1 MAKYNAWNPGVESN
15 IPPRLRPL
23 ITLFSENNS
32 KVSFVEA
39 IEAAEFCGLKA
50 SQMCELSL
58 ERLIVHELLIR
69 VTGDISVPDGPNYED
84 LGISLR
90 SITDKILS
98 RHVMAEIGSL
108 SVSFNTYM
116 EEAQSS
122 ISELISEKLM
132 DSSSKSISNIKS
144 KGLKFASNVFK
155 YLLNSKIIAAEKEK
169 VFSNYYEQKTNES
182 INFESDCNNCVSI
195 ILNGILKIHGG
206 IIYDK
211 ELLVTLTVRLFRNI
225 YGSQK
230 VGELISP
237 TFYSAVE
244 AEGYK
249 LLPSQFRPMVMNT
262 KGASA
267 SGKST
272 IRPQQRLLAERM
284 EIPWNEF
291 ALISPDYWRKFLLDY
306 DSLGSD
312 YKYAAMLT
320 GYELEIIDKKL
331 DLYME
336 IKAAK
341 NEMPHLLIDRF
352 RFDSFRI
359 DSEGRYQSKLLS
371 RFGQKVLLFFVITPP
386 QETVE
391 RAWVRALSTSRYKAV
406 EDLLFHN
413 IEAYTG
419 MPELFFSWIGIKD
432 KDINFEFLDNTVPLG
447 ETPKTIAFGKTDE
460 MYILDLVGLNNID
473 LFKEVNVGA
482 KCSEDVLIEKEI
494 ITYDFLKQCF
504 LNFNV
509 IYLINSNSKR
519 IYAVI
524 RKGAWI
530 YKDKRSS
537 PSGRQ
542 EHECLSALGWDT
554 CFSKNEVEYEKISK
568 IVNFEQTLGS

>member
-1 MAKYNAWNPGVESN
+1 
-15 IPPRLRPL
+15 
-23 ITLFSENNS
+23 
-32 KVSFVEA
+32 
-39 IEAAEFCGLKA
+39 
-50 SQMCELSL
+50 MCELSL

-90 SITDKILS
+90 SITDQILS

-132 DSSSKSISNIKS
+132 DASSKSISNIKS

-155 YLLNSKIIAAEKEK
+155 YLLNSKIIAAEREK
-169 VFSNYYEQKTNES
+169 FFSNYYEQKTNES

-237 TFYSAVE
+237 IFYSAVE

-284 EIPWNEF
+284 DIPWDEF

-447 ETPKTIAFGKTDE
+447 EIPKTIAFGKTDE

>member
-1 MAKYNAWNPGVESN
+1 MVKYNAWNPGVESN

-90 SITDKILS
+90 SITDQILS

-155 YLLNSKIIAAEKEK
+155 YLRNSKIIAAEKEK

-182 INFESDCNNCVSI
+182 VNFESDCNNCVSI

-237 TFYSAVE
+237 IFYSAVE

-537 PSGRQ
+537 PSGRK

>member
-1 MAKYNAWNPGVESN
+1 MVKYNAWNPGVESN

-237 TFYSAVE
+237 IFYSAVE

-284 EIPWNEF
+284 DIPWDEF

>member
-1 MAKYNAWNPGVESN
+1 MVKYNAWNPGVESN

-90 SITDKILS
+90 SITDQILS

-122 ISELISEKLM
+122 ISKLISEELM
-132 DSSSKSISNIKS
+132 DSSSKSISNFKS

-155 YLLNSKIIAAEKEK
+155 YLRNSKIIAAEKEK

-237 TFYSAVE
+237 IFYSAVE

-284 EIPWNEF
+284 DIPWDEF

>member
-1 MAKYNAWNPGVESN
+1 MSKYNAWNPGVGSD
-15 IPPRLRPL
+15 IPPHLRPL
-23 ITLFSENNS
+23 ITLFSVNNS

-39 IEAAEFCGLKA
+39 TEAAEFCGLKA
-50 SQMCELSL
+50 SQMCEPSL
-58 ERLIVHELLIR
+58 ERLIIHELLIR

-90 SITDKILS
+90 SITDQILS
-98 RHVMAEIGSL
+98 KHVMMEIGSL
-108 SVSFNTYM
+108 SFSFDTFM

-122 ISELISEKLM
+122 ISKLISEELM
-132 DSSSKSISNIKS
+132 HSSSKSIGSFKS
-144 KGLKFASNVFK
+144 KGLKFASNSFK
-155 YLLNSKIIAAEKEK
+155 YLLNSKIIIAEKEK
-169 VFSNYYEQKTNES
+169 AFSNYYEQKTNES
-182 INFESDCNNCVSI
+182 LNLESDCSNCVSI
-195 ILNGILKIHGG
+195 ILNGILKTHGR

-211 ELLVTLTVRLFRNI
+211 ELLVKLTVRLFRNI

-237 TFYSAVE
+237 IFYSAVE

-249 LLPSQFRPMVMNT
+249 LLPPQLKPMVMNT

-284 EIPWNEF
+284 EIRWDEF

-336 IKAAK
+336 IKAEK

-359 DSEGRYQSKLLS
+359 DSEGGYQSKLLS

-419 MPELFFSWIGIKD
+419 MPELFFSWMGIKD

-524 RKGAWI
+524 KKGAWI

-542 EHECLSALGWDT
+542 EHECLSALGWDAY
-554 CFSKNEVEYEKISK
+554 FSKNEVEYGKISK